1 REINVSMPQYVA
13 DYTKEILGKLQGDKV
28 TVFGL
33 TYKGDVDDI
42 RESPAFDIY
51 ELLRKD
57 ENVNVV
63 AYDPHVKLD
72 WVEKDVKK
80 AVADSSLVLVLSDHS
95 EFKEMSDADF
105 STMKDKVIFD
115 TKNVIKNDF

>member
-1 REINVSMPQYVA
+1 M
-13 DYTKEILGKLQGDKV
+13 
-28 TVFGL
+28 
-33 TYKGDVDDI
+33 DDI

-57 ENVNVV
+57 SSLDVV
-63 AYDPHVKLD
+63 AYDPHVKMD

-95 EFKEMSDADF
+95 QFKEMTDADF
-105 STMKDKVIFD
+105 STMKNAYIFD
-115 TKNVIKNDF
+115 TKNVMKHSFEETEYYTYGNIQKLQKNISLESNKA